1 MISGNGVMT
10 DDAPARPD
18 YAYNASLVGAPTE
31 FYLRDDALEWRRGD
45 SKGRA
50 AYSKIRRLRL
60 SFRPMT
66 MQSYRFLAEIWPDQG
81 PKVQIASTSWKSMF
95 EQERL
100 DAAYRTFVAELSR
113 RIAAAGSRTQFETG
127 SPAFLYWPG
136 VAVLGVASL
145 SIIAL
150 AFRALQTGALAGA
163 AFILAFVALFLWQ
176 GGNFFRRNRPG
187 AYDARHIPER
197 VLPKA

>member
-10 DDAPARPD
+10 DDARATPD

-31 FYLRDDALEWRRGD
+31 FYLRHDALEWRRGD
-45 SKGRA
+45 SRGRT

-100 DAAYRTFVAELSR
+100 DPAYRTFVAELSR
-113 RIAAAGSRTQFETG
+113 RIAAAGSRAQFETG
-127 SPAFLYWPG
+127 SAFLYWPG

-163 AFILAFVALFLWQ
+163 AFILAFLALFLWQ
-176 GGNFFRRNRPG
+176 AVNFFRRNRPG
-187 AYDARHIPER
+187 AYDARNVPER